1 MKVSS
6 RAEQKNVILNKNYY
20 TEYSIRKMLDNH
32 EICYFDDDFN
42 ECYDWYYSGK
52 RLCVFLEKGDE
63 LRVELDGDSYRTVL
77 IKANGLKYFIILL

>member
-20 TEYSIRKMLDNH
+20 TDYSIRNMLDNH
-32 EICYFDDDFN
+32 EICYFDDDFD
-42 ECYDWYYSGK
+42 ECYDYFYGNEDL
-52 RLCVFLEKGDE
+52 RIFLEKGDE
-63 LRVELDGDSYRTVL
+63 LKVELDGDSYRTVL